1 MVMTWKVGSKKKQNR
16 EQKLYRNGR
25 QGAKKGVENEVEM
38 VQTWKVGSK
47 NGSKKGS
54 KTTNQN
60 KASIDMCTVRPTTG
74 LFRTVEPNSP
84 RTVYGLP
91 LYRFDLCYI
100 VYMVRNTI
108 FHHDKV
114 LPLGLLRA
122 YGLPDAPQGRLT
134 AVCRLLAAQNLGCL
148 LLATRREAGSDRRQA
163 CC

>member
-1 MVMTWKVGSKKKQNR
+1 MFLTSRASNQ
-16 EQKLYRNGR
+16 ELHLKLEAALH
-25 QGAKKGVENEVEM
+25 GAAN
-38 VQTWKVGSK
+38 
-47 NGSKKGS
+47 
-54 KTTNQN
+54 
-60 KASIDMCTVRPTTG
+60 PG

-122 YGLPDAPQGRLT
+122 YGLPDAP
-134 AVCRLLAAQNLGCL
+134 
-148 LLATRREAGSDRRQA
+148 
-163 CC
+163 

>member
-1 MVMTWKVGSKKKQNR
+1 MWLSRQRWISRDGDDIYQCGFHQPCPKQHLQAPLWPWKDLLGISFARFVVKVLIWRLLWRPSSNR
-16 EQKLYRNGR
+16 R
-25 QGAKKGVENEVEM
+25 QSHNFYDSRVPRVPSPLRVTFLSWENIHE
-38 VQTWKVGSK
+38 
-47 NGSKKGS
+47 
-54 KTTNQN
+54 
-60 KASIDMCTVRPTTG
+60 SINTVRPTTG

-122 YGLPDAPQGRLT
+122 YGLPDAP
-134 AVCRLLAAQNLGCL
+134 
-148 LLATRREAGSDRRQA
+148 
-163 CC
+163 

>member
-1 MVMTWKVGSKKKQNR
+1 MVQAPSIEHHHFT
-16 EQKLYRNGR
+16 
-25 QGAKKGVENEVEM
+25 M
-38 VQTWKVGSK
+38 VQTP
-47 NGSKKGS
+47 
-54 KTTNQN
+54 
-60 KASIDMCTVRPTTG
+60 SILLHHGTVRPTTG

-122 YGLPDAPQGRLT
+122 YGLPDAP
-134 AVCRLLAAQNLGCL
+134 
-148 LLATRREAGSDRRQA
+148 
-163 CC
+163 

>member
-1 MVMTWKVGSKKKQNR
+1 MVRAHGHHAVVRPPPGDVTQGSP
-16 EQKLYRNGR
+16 
-25 QGAKKGVENEVEM
+25 GVRGGLVLEHLEYWSTGVLEY
-38 VQTWKVGSK
+38 
-47 NGSKKGS
+47 
-54 KTTNQN
+54 
-60 KASIDMCTVRPTTG
+60 TVRPTTG

-122 YGLPDAPQGRLT
+122 YGLPDAP
-134 AVCRLLAAQNLGCL
+134 
-148 LLATRREAGSDRRQA
+148 
-163 CC
+163 

>member
-1 MVMTWKVGSKKKQNR
+1 MDG
-16 EQKLYRNGR
+16 
-25 QGAKKGVENEVEM
+25 
-38 VQTWKVGSK
+38 
-47 NGSKKGS
+47 
-54 KTTNQN
+54 
-60 KASIDMCTVRPTTG
+60 TVRPTTG

-122 YGLPDAPQGRLT
+122 YGLPDAP
-134 AVCRLLAAQNLGCL
+134 
-148 LLATRREAGSDRRQA
+148 
-163 CC
+163 

>member
-1 MVMTWKVGSKKKQNR
+1 MVVNAEHQNPVTLFTCLVTHISMQYNQPITAGGQFCVSKLFMKFTSW
-16 EQKLYRNGR
+16 LTFVITLLLPPPP
-25 QGAKKGVENEVEM
+25 A
-38 VQTWKVGSK
+38 
-47 NGSKKGS
+47 
-54 KTTNQN
+54 
-60 KASIDMCTVRPTTG
+60 ALDHCTVRPNTG

-122 YGLPDAPQGRLT
+122 YGLPDAP
-134 AVCRLLAAQNLGCL
+134 
-148 LLATRREAGSDRRQA
+148 
-163 CC
+163 